1 MFIMSITE
9 VYVESHKMG
18 NITKKKITL

>member
-1 MFIMSITE
+1 MSITE